1 MQEKEQTNKPTE
13 SAAEQLE
20 KKQANSQSEIR
31 EGQENSS
38 ILHDNN
44 EGDNELPRI
53 NKQDISSTSQEEYI
67 EDRNTKK
74 D

>member
-1 MQEKEQTNKPTE
+1 MTQDLTNKPE
-13 SAAEQLE
+13 KSVAEQQE
-20 KKQANSQSEIR
+20 EKQASTQNEIR

-38 ILHDNN
+38 ILHDDN
-44 EGDNELPRI
+44 EGDKELPRI

>member
-1 MQEKEQTNKPTE
+1 MNKDLTNKPVE
-13 SAAEQLE
+13 SEAEKLE
-20 KKQANSQSEIR
+20 KNQASTQSEIR

-44 EGDNELPRI
+44 EGDKELPRI